1 MNRARN
7 NGVQG
12 NMNGNGMNGNGNLN
26 RNGNMNGNNM
36 NGGNM
41 NGGNMNGRTGAPM
54 GNLAEQVRQL
64 DFVKR
69 ELELYLDTHPNC
81 RTALDYYYQT
91 VQALNRLTEEYHN
104 TYGPLVAAGAN
115 DPEHWTWTD
124 TPWPWQQAGDFAKEY
139 DR

>member
-26 RNGNMNGNNM
+26 RN
-36 NGGNM
+36 
-41 NGGNMNGRTGAPM
+41 GNMNGRTGAPM

-124 TPWPWQQAGDFAKEY
+124 TPWPWQQAGDFAKED

>member
-1 MNRARN
+1 MNRERN
-7 NGVQG
+7 NGIRG

-26 RNGNMNGNNM
+26 R
-36 NGGNM
+36 
-41 NGGNMNGRTGAPM
+41 GGNMNGRTGAPM

-115 DPEHWTWTD
+115 NPERWTWTD
-124 TPWPWQQAGDFAKEY
+124 TPWPWQQAGDFAKED